1 MLDLEQLP
9 VLAGLLLMARA
20 AADTDWKQAD
30 GVPRHTRSSTTS
42 PVVSPRLSRAAPRP
56 FSTTGTRAADH
67 WVNKEGSE

>member
-30 GVPRHTRSSTTS
+30 GVPRHPHSSTTS
-42 PVVSPRLSRAAPRP
+42 PVVLPRLSHAAPRP
-56 FSTTGTRAADH
+56 FSILHPPPGLGPQITG
-67 WVNKEGSE
+67 